1 MAMVNDT
8 PRSIR
13 SHGTNQYNG
22 GTIGN
27 GQLATPNCCPNT
39 IMVAQPKATT
49 GIAYSTGNPLAHC
62 HWGSDVRNQG
72 HIESFAWFHAVQRTY
87 ALLCIQ

>member
-1 MAMVNDT
+1 MAMVNNT

-39 IMVAQPKATT
+39 IKVAQLKATT
-49 GIAYSTGNPLAHC
+49 GIAYSNG
-62 HWGSDVRNQG
+62 
-72 HIESFAWFHAVQRTY
+72 
-87 ALLCIQ
+87 